1 MDSLDLLVPARP
13 AGFDC
18 RRESCDCAIYQR
30 VSETAWADGDHAIGL
45 AHAEKA
51 TRADCA
57 SRGGPCAFFSSMRLA
72 ILLSRVRRVQEA
84 WRAYDAGQSALH
96 SMKHFPPF
104 DPAELSS
111 IAKLV
116 AAGIKMNEAD
126 YPKSTELA
134 EEGLLEAAG
143 AGLTSWI
150 PLGHLASALSGLRM
164 GDLPLASRYARL
176 LKEDEVF
183 SRGMRSTGETAWIL
197 VQLAEGENDPAKAW
211 SLAVELATSAAALQ
225 ELMVAQPG
233 AVPWIVRF
241 AVKCGCPDIAKE
253 VEELARRVASRN
265 PSLPSLTAAAV
276 HATGV
281 LHADGESLL
290 TAAHRHLD
298 PWARASAIEDRG
310 VQLMRQAT
318 SLPEAIDVLKLASDG
333 YLATGAL
340 RDVSRVRSR
349 LWDLGE
355 RSNPRQSGRPLTA
368 VPALTD
374 TECAVARLVAMG
386 FTNGQAGAQ
395 LYLSRHTVAFHL
407 RKIFRKLDIESRV
420 QLARMWTQISE
431 YQQ

>member
-1 MDSLDLLVPARP
+1 
-13 AGFDC
+13 
-18 RRESCDCAIYQR
+18 
-30 VSETAWADGDHAIGL
+30 
-45 AHAEKA
+45 
-51 TRADCA
+51 
-57 SRGGPCAFFSSMRLA
+57 
-72 ILLSRVRRVQEA
+72 
-84 WRAYDAGQSALH
+84 
-96 SMKHFPPF
+96 MKHSHPF
-104 DPAELSS
+104 DPAESSS
-111 IAKLV
+111 IATLV
-116 AAGIKMNEAD
+116 ASAIKMNEAD

-150 PLGHLASALSGLRM
+150 PLGHLALALSGIRM

-197 VQLAEGENDPAKAW
+197 VQIAESENDLAKAW
-211 SLAVELATSAAALQ
+211 SLAAELATSQAAFQ

-241 AVKCGCPDIAKE
+241 AVKCGYPDIATE
-253 VEELARRVASRN
+253 AEELARRVARRN
-265 PSLPSLTAAAV
+265 PALPSLEAAAM
-276 HATGV
+276 HATGI

-290 TAAHRHLD
+290 AAARRHAD
-298 PWARASAIEDRG
+298 PWARASAMEDRG
-310 VQLMRQAT
+310 VQLMRQDAP
-318 SLPEAIDVLKLASDG
+318 LPEAVDVLKLAADG
-333 YLATGAL
+333 YLATGSL

-368 VPALTD
+368 VPVLTD

-386 FTNGQAGAQ
+386 FTNGQVAAQ

-420 QLARMWTQISE
+420 QLARMWTHIAE